1 MNLPWVGEKCVSHE
15 SRIIKSK
22 DKFYFPRWK
31 KVMNLSIS
39 CCITSIIIISVGLL
53 LGIVGVLYKQAT
65 CILVHSVLLQ
75 LAVFFSIFGMAIH
88 FTNRLERRPDIG
100 SPCSHPSTCPALSH
114 WTGWS
119 QHLGLAGVM
128 LCAVTAAQV
137 YGLSRLVI
145 VMINTIPHFK

>member
-1 MNLPWVGEKCVSHE
+1 MNLSWVGEKCVSHE
-15 SRIIKSK
+15 SRNIQSK

-100 SPCSHPSTCPALSH
+100 SPCSHPFTCSALSH